1 MTVVVAAGALA
12 CSLVAVE
19 VTGAA
24 TRAPSLR
31 LLARQPLT
39 VTGKGFGPLERVRLV
54 ASWESG
60 KAMRRTRAT
69 HAGAFLVRFRS
80 IRLGRCEALR
90 VSAVGSRGSRAV
102 LEPRQ
107 PACLPA

>member
-1 MTVVVAAGALA
+1 
-12 CSLVAVE
+12 
-19 VTGAA
+19 
-24 TRAPSLR
+24 
-31 LLARQPLT
+31 
-39 VTGKGFGPLERVRLV
+39 
-54 ASWESG
+54 
-60 KAMRRTRAT
+60 MRRTRAT
-69 HAGAFLVRFRS
+69 QAGAFLVRFRS